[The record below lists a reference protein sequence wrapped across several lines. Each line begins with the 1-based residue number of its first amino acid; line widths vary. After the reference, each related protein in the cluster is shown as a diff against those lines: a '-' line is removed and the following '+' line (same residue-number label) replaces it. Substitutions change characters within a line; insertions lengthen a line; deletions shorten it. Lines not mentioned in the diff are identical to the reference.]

1 MACGRSIRPKL
12 TLEKS
17 QSRLKEES
25 SAQYPFQ
32 K

>member
-1 MACGRSIRPKL
+1 MASARSIGPKVR
-12 TLEKS
+12 LEKS